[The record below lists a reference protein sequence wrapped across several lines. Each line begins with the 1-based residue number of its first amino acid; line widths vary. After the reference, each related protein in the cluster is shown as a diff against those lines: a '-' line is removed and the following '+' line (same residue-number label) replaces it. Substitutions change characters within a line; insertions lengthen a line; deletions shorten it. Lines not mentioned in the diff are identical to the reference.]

1 MYHNPFVHIIHDTI
15 LFCKHHCKSCLTHCK
30 SCYMLYLILSDEIQ
44 QETSGFMATRHQR
57 FDTRQ
62 TMHNTTYEVFRY
74 KDAYLKEVA
83 LHHHDF
89 YEVYFFLSGNVQ
101 YNIENRSYLLTP
113 GDVLLI
119 SPMELHQPMFGSEHR
134 EYERIVLWIDKQF
147 LEGFSL
153 PGESFTACFDTAAPT
168 HTNLL
173 RPEGVQRQFL
183 MFLLEQLISENSSQE
198 PFQEICSLTYLAQ
211 VLVLLN
217 RLALQQRKEESA
229 AAPDSVVY
237 DILGYINEH
246 YSENL
251 SLDDLAN
258 RFFISKYHLAREFQR
273 LVGTS
278 VHRYI
283 VQKRLVMAKQM
294 LSSGKPS
301 SEVYQN
307 CGFGD
312 YSNFYRAFKAE
323 YQISPKD
330 YVLRLKESAYREDP
344 LPKRLRERQ

>member
-1 MYHNPFVHIIHDTI
+1 
-15 LFCKHHCKSCLTHCK
+15 
-30 SCYMLYLILSDEIQ
+30 
-44 QETSGFMATRHQR
+44 MATRHQR

-62 TMHNTTYEVFRY
+62 TMRGNTFEVFRY

-101 YNIENRSYLLTP
+101 YNIESRSYLLTP

-119 SPMELHQPMFGSEHR
+119 SPMELHQPMFGPEHR

-153 PGESFTACFDTAAPT
+153 PGETFLTCFDTDNPN
-168 HTNLL
+168 HSNLL
-173 RPEGVQRQFL
+173 QPEGVQRQFL
-183 MFLLEQLISENSSQE
+183 TFLLEQLISEYSSRE
-198 PFQEICSLTYLAQ
+198 PYQEIAAMSYLAQ

-217 RLALQQRKEESA
+217 RLALQQRRENPGA
-229 AAPDSVVY
+229 NQDSTVY
-237 DILGYINEH
+237 NILGYINEH
-246 YSENL
+246 YNENL
-251 SLDDLAN
+251 TLDALAN
-258 RFFISKYHLAREFQR
+258 RFFVSKYHLAREFQR

-323 YQISPKD
+323 YQISPKE
-330 YVLRLKESAYREDP
+330 YVQRLKENAYRDDP
-344 LPKRLRERQ
+344 LPKRLLERQ

>member
-1 MYHNPFVHIIHDTI
+1 
-15 LFCKHHCKSCLTHCK
+15 
-30 SCYMLYLILSDEIQ
+30 
-44 QETSGFMATRHQR
+44 MATRHQR

-62 TMHNTTYEVFRY
+62 TMHNTTFEVFRY

-101 YNIENRSYLLTP
+101 YNIESRSYLLTP

-119 SPMELHQPMFGSEHR
+119 SPMELHQPMFGADQR

-153 PGESFTACFDTAAPT
+153 SGESFTACFDTASPN
-168 HTNLL
+168 HSNLL

-183 MFLLEQLISENSSQE
+183 MFLLEQLILESNSQE
-198 PFQEICSLTYLAQ
+198 SYREICALSYLAQ
-211 VLVLLN
+211 ILVLLN
-217 RLALQQRKEESA
+217 RQALQQRREDPMTI
-229 AAPDSVVY
+229 PDSTVY
-237 DILGYINEH
+237 NVLGYINEH
-246 YSENL
+246 YNENL
-251 SLDDLAN
+251 TLDDLAN
-258 RFFISKYHLAREFQR
+258 KFFISKYHLSREFQR

-323 YQISPKD
+323 YQISPKE
-330 YVLRLKESAYREDP
+330 YVLRLRESAYREDT
-344 LPKRLRERQ
+344 LLRSIRER

>member
-1 MYHNPFVHIIHDTI
+1 
-15 LFCKHHCKSCLTHCK
+15 
-30 SCYMLYLILSDEIQ
+30 
-44 QETSGFMATRHQR
+44 MATRHQR
-57 FDTRQ
+57 FETRQ
-62 TMHNTTYEVFRY
+62 TMRGKTFEIFCY

-89 YEVYFFLSGNVQ
+89 FEVYFFLSGNVH
-101 YNIENRSYLLTP
+101 YNIESRSYLLTP

-119 SPMELHQPMFGSEHR
+119 SPMELHQPIFSGEHR

-153 PGESFTACFDTAAPT
+153 PGQNLTACFDTTRPG

-173 RPEGVQRQFL
+173 RPEGVARQYL
-183 MFLLEQLISENSSQE
+183 TFLLENLMVEADSEDPYSE
-198 PFQEICSLTYLAQ
+198 MAALSLLAQ
-211 VLVLLN
+211 VLVSLN
-217 RLALQQRKEESA
+217 RLAKQSAGEEHKSGQDA
-229 AAPDSVVY
+229 TVY
-237 DILGYINEH
+237 NILGYINEH
-246 YSENL
+246 YNEAL
-251 SLDDLAN
+251 TLDVLAN
-258 RFFISKYHLAREFQR
+258 TFFLSKYHLSREFQR

-283 VQKRLVMAKQM
+283 IQKRLVMAKQM
-294 LSSGKPS
+294 LSEGKPS
-301 SEVYQN
+301 SEVYQQ

-330 YVLRLKESAYREDP
+330 YVLRLKENAYREDP
-344 LPKRLRERQ
+344 LPRRIRERQ

>member
-1 MYHNPFVHIIHDTI
+1 
-15 LFCKHHCKSCLTHCK
+15 
-30 SCYMLYLILSDEIQ
+30 
-44 QETSGFMATRHQR
+44 MATRHQR
-57 FDTRQ
+57 FDARQ
-62 TMHNTTYEVFRY
+62 TMHNTTFEVFRY
-74 KDAYLKEVA
+74 KDSYLKEVA

-101 YNIENRSYLLTP
+101 YNIESRSYLLTP

-147 LEGFSL
+147 LEGFNQ
-153 PGESFTACFDTAAPT
+153 PGECFTACFDTSSPN
-168 HTNLL
+168 HSNLL
-173 RPEGVQRQFL
+173 RPEGVNRQFL
-183 MFLLEQLISENSSQE
+183 MFLLEQLIAENSSQE
-198 PFQEICSLTYLAQ
+198 PYQGITALSYLAQ
-211 VLVLLN
+211 VLVQLN
-217 RLALQQRKEESA
+217 RLALQQRNENPA
-229 AAPDSVVY
+229 AAPDSTVY
-237 DILGYINEH
+237 NILGYINEH
-246 YSENL
+246 YNENL

-258 RFFISKYHLAREFQR
+258 KFFISKYHLAREFQR

-301 SEVYQN
+301 TEVYQS

-323 YQISPKD
+323 YQISPKE
-330 YVLRLKESAYREDP
+330 YVARLKENAYREDP
-344 LPKRLRERQ
+344 IPLRLRERQDK

>member
-1 MYHNPFVHIIHDTI
+1 
-15 LFCKHHCKSCLTHCK
+15 
-30 SCYMLYLILSDEIQ
+30 
-44 QETSGFMATRHQR
+44 MATRHQK

-62 TMHNTTYEVFRY
+62 TMRGSTFEIFRY

-101 YNIENRSYLLTP
+101 YNIESRSYLLTP

-119 SPMELHQPMFGSEHR
+119 SPMELHQPMFGAEYR
-134 EYERIVLWIDKQF
+134 EYERIVLWIDKRF
-147 LEGFSL
+147 LEGFNL
-153 PGESFTACFDTAAPT
+153 QGRDLAACFDTAVPG

-173 RPEGVQRQFL
+173 RPEGVARQYL
-183 MFLLEQLISENSSQE
+183 TFLLENLMEEVASEDPYSE
-198 PFQEICSLTYLAQ
+198 MAALSLLAQ
-211 VLVLLN
+211 VLVSLN
-217 RLALQQRKEESA
+217 RLAKQSAGEESKSGQ
-229 AAPDSVVY
+229 DTTVYSV
-237 DILGYINEH
+237 LGYINEH

-251 SLDDLAN
+251 TLDDLAN
-258 RFFISKYHLAREFQR
+258 KFFISKYHLSREFQR

-283 VQKRLVMAKQM
+283 IQKRLVMAKQM
-294 LSSGKPS
+294 LSEGKPS
-301 SEVYQN
+301 SEVYQH

-312 YSNFYRAFKAE
+312 YSNFFRAFKAE

-330 YVLRLKESAYREDP
+330 YVLRLKENSYREDP
-344 LPKRLRERQ
+344 LPRRLRERQEK

>member
-1 MYHNPFVHIIHDTI
+1 
-15 LFCKHHCKSCLTHCK
+15 
-30 SCYMLYLILSDEIQ
+30 
-44 QETSGFMATRHQR
+44 MATRPQR
-57 FDTRQ
+57 FNTRQ
-62 TMHNTTYEVFRY
+62 TMHSKTFEVFRY

-101 YNIENRSYLLTP
+101 YNIESRSYLLTP

-119 SPMELHQPMFGSEHR
+119 SPMELHQPMFGPEHR

-147 LEGFSL
+147 LEGFHL
-153 PGESFTACFDTAAPT
+153 TGERFTACFDTDNPN
-168 HTNLL
+168 HVNLL
-173 RPEGVQRQFL
+173 RPEGVNRQFL
-183 MFLLEQLISENSSQE
+183 TFLLEQLISESSSKE
-198 PFQEICSLTYLAQ
+198 PYQEISAMSYLAQ

-217 RLALQQRKEESA
+217 RLALQQRKEEPA
-229 AAPDSVVY
+229 AARDSAVY
-237 DILGYINEH
+237 SILGYINEH
-246 YSENL
+246 YNENL

-258 RFFISKYHLAREFQR
+258 RFFVSKYHLAREFQR

-294 LSSGKPS
+294 LSAGKPS
-301 SEVYQN
+301 SEVYQS

-312 YSNFYRAFKAE
+312 YSNFYRAFRAE
-323 YQISPKD
+323 YQISPKE
-330 YVLRLKESAYREDP
+330 YVRRLKENAYQEDP
-344 LPKRLRERQ
+344 LPRRLMERQDK

>member
-1 MYHNPFVHIIHDTI
+1 
-15 LFCKHHCKSCLTHCK
+15 
-30 SCYMLYLILSDEIQ
+30 
-44 QETSGFMATRHQR
+44 MAIKHQR
-57 FDTRQ
+57 FNTRQ
-62 TMHNTTYEVFRY
+62 TMRSTSFEIFRY

-89 YEVYFFLSGNVQ
+89 YEVYFFLAGNVQ

-119 SPMELHQPMFGSEHR
+119 SPMELHQPMFRGEHR

-147 LEGFSL
+147 LESFGM
-153 PGESFTACFDTAAPT
+153 PGVCFTPCFDTASPN
-168 HTNLL
+168 HSNLL

-183 MFLLEQLISENSSQE
+183 MFLLEQLISETVSDE
-198 PFQEICSLTYLAQ
+198 PYQEICALSYLAQ

-217 RLALQQRKEESA
+217 RLAIQQRKDDQTA
-229 AAPDSVVY
+229 VPDSTVY
-237 DILGYINEH
+237 NVLGYINEH
-246 YSENL
+246 YNENL

-258 RFFISKYHLAREFQR
+258 KFFISKYHLSREFQR

-294 LSSGKPS
+294 LSAGKLS
-301 SEVYQN
+301 TEVYQN

-323 YQISPKD
+323 YQTSPKE
-330 YVLRLKESAYREDP
+330 YVRRLKENAYREDGNARK
-344 LPKRLRERQ
+344 LWDWTEK

>member
-1 MYHNPFVHIIHDTI
+1 
-15 LFCKHHCKSCLTHCK
+15 
-30 SCYMLYLILSDEIQ
+30 
-44 QETSGFMATRHQR
+44 MAVKHQR

-62 TMHNTTYEVFRY
+62 TMHRTTFEVFRY

-101 YNIENRSYLLTP
+101 YNIESRSYLLTP

-119 SPMELHQPMFGSEHR
+119 SPMELHQPMFGPEHR

-147 LEGFSL
+147 LEGLSM
-153 PGESFTACFDTAAPT
+153 PGQHFTACFDSSSPN
-168 HTNLL
+168 HSNLL

-183 MFLLEQLISENSSQE
+183 MFLLEQLIQESGSQE
-198 PFQEICSLTYLAQ
+198 PYQEICALSYLAQ

-217 RLALQQRKEESA
+217 RLALQQRKEEPVA
-229 AAPDSVVY
+229 TQDSTVY
-237 DILGYINEH
+237 NVLGYINEH
-246 YSENL
+246 YNENL
-251 SLDDLAN
+251 TLDELAN
-258 RFFISKYHLAREFQR
+258 RFFVSKYHLSREFQR

-283 VQKRLVMAKQM
+283 IQKRLVMAKQM
-294 LSSGKPS
+294 LSEGKPS
-301 SEVYQN
+301 SEVYQQ

-312 YSNFYRAFKAE
+312 YSNFFRAFKAE

-330 YVLRLKESAYREDP
+330 YVLRLKENAYRDDP
-344 LPKRLRERQ
+344 LPRRLRERQEK

>member
-1 MYHNPFVHIIHDTI
+1 
-15 LFCKHHCKSCLTHCK
+15 
-30 SCYMLYLILSDEIQ
+30 
-44 QETSGFMATRHQR
+44 MAVKHQR

-62 TMHNTTYEVFRY
+62 TMHRTTFEVFRY

-101 YNIENRSYLLTP
+101 YNIESRSYLLTP

-119 SPMELHQPMFGSEHR
+119 SPMELHQPMFGPEHR

-147 LEGFSL
+147 LEGLSM
-153 PGESFTACFDTAAPT
+153 PGQHFTACFDSSSPN
-168 HTNLL
+168 HSNLL

-183 MFLLEQLISENSSQE
+183 MFLLEQLIQESGSQE
-198 PFQEICSLTYLAQ
+198 PYQEICALSYLAQ

-217 RLALQQRKEESA
+217 RLALQQRKEEPVA
-229 AAPDSVVY
+229 TQDSTVY
-237 DILGYINEH
+237 NVLGYINEH
-246 YSENL
+246 YNENL
-251 SLDDLAN
+251 TLDELAN
-258 RFFISKYHLAREFQR
+258 RFFVSKYHLSREFQR

-294 LSSGKPS
+294 LSAGKPS
-301 SEVYQN
+301 SEVYQH

-312 YSNFYRAFKAE
+312 YSNFYRAFRAE
-323 YQISPKD
+323 YQISPKE
-330 YVLRLKESAYREDP
+330 YVLRLKSSAYREDP

>member
-1 MYHNPFVHIIHDTI
+1 MST
-15 LFCKHHCKSCLTHCK
+15 K
-30 SCYMLYLILSDEIQ
+30 
-44 QETSGFMATRHQR
+44 HQR

-62 TMHNTTYEVFRY
+62 TMQSTSFEVFHY

-101 YNIENRSYLLTP
+101 YNIESRSYLLTP

-119 SPMELHQPMFGSEHR
+119 SPMELHQPMFGTEQR

-147 LEGFSL
+147 LESIDL
-153 PGESFTACFDTAAPT
+153 AERSFTACFDTKDPN
-168 HTNLL
+168 HSNLL

-183 MFLLEQLISENSSQE
+183 TFLLEQLIQENSSKD
-198 PFQEICSLTYLAQ
+198 PYQEICALSYLAQ
-211 VLVLLN
+211 ILVLLN
-217 RLALQQRKEESA
+217 RLALQQRKEEPVT
-229 AAPDSVVY
+229 APDSTVY
-237 DILGYINEH
+237 SVLGYINEH

-251 SLDDLAN
+251 TLDDLAN
-258 RFFISKYHLAREFQR
+258 KFFISKYHLSREFQR

-301 SEVYQN
+301 SEVYQS

-312 YSNFYRAFKAE
+312 YSNFYRAFKTE
-323 YQISPKD
+323 YQISPKE

-344 LPKRLRERQ
+344 IPRRYREKS

>member
-1 MYHNPFVHIIHDTI
+1 
-15 LFCKHHCKSCLTHCK
+15 
-30 SCYMLYLILSDEIQ
+30 
-44 QETSGFMATRHQR
+44 MATRHQK
-57 FDTRQ
+57 FDPRQ
-62 TMHNTTYEVFRY
+62 TMRGSTFEIFRY

-101 YNIENRSYLLTP
+101 YNIESRSYLLTP

-134 EYERIVLWIDKQF
+134 EYERIVLWIDKQY
-147 LEGFSL
+147 L
-153 PGESFTACFDTAAPT
+153 ESFTLSGQNLTACFDTTLPG

-173 RPEGVQRQFL
+173 RPEGVSRQYL
-183 MFLLEQLISENSSQE
+183 TFLLENLMVEVESEDPYSDMAAL
-198 PFQEICSLTYLAQ
+198 SLLAQ
-211 VLVLLN
+211 VLVALN
-217 RLALQQRKEESA
+217 RLVRQSAGEENKSGQ
-229 AAPDSVVY
+229 DTTVYSV
-237 DILGYINEH
+237 LGYINEH

-251 SLDDLAN
+251 TLDDLAN
-258 RFFISKYHLAREFQR
+258 RFFISKYHLSREFQR

-283 VQKRLVMAKQM
+283 IQKRLVMAKQM
-294 LSSGKPS
+294 LSEGKPS
-301 SEVYQN
+301 SEVYQQ

-330 YVLRLKESAYREDP
+330 YVLRLKENAYRDDP
-344 LPKRLRERQ
+344 LPRRLRERQEK

>member
-1 MYHNPFVHIIHDTI
+1 
-15 LFCKHHCKSCLTHCK
+15 
-30 SCYMLYLILSDEIQ
+30 
-44 QETSGFMATRHQR
+44 
-57 FDTRQ
+57 
-62 TMHNTTYEVFRY
+62 MHNATFEIFRY

-101 YNIENRSYLLTP
+101 YIIENRSYLLTP

-119 SPMELHQPMFGSEHR
+119 SPMELHQPMFGADPR
-134 EYERIVLWIDKQF
+134 EYERIVLWIDKRF
-147 LEGFSL
+147 LEGFCLPEESL
-153 PGESFTACFDTAAPT
+153 TACFDTGAANYS
-168 HTNLL
+168 NLL

-183 MFLLEQLISENSSQE
+183 LFLLEQLITESTSRE
-198 PFQEICSLTYLAQ
+198 PYQKICSLSYLAQ

-217 RLALQQRKEESA
+217 RLSLQQRRENTVPA
-229 AAPDSVVY
+229 QDSTVY
-237 DILGYINEH
+237 NVLGYINEH
-246 YSENL
+246 YNENL
-251 SLDDLAN
+251 TLDDLAN
-258 RFFISKYHLAREFQR
+258 KFFVSKYHLSREFQR
-273 LVGTS
+273 LVGTT

-312 YSNFYRAFKAE
+312 YSNFYRAFRAE
-323 YQISPKD
+323 YQISPKE
-330 YVLRLKESAYREDP
+330 YVLRLKENAYREKP
-344 LPKRLRERQ
+344 LPRHLIEQTEK